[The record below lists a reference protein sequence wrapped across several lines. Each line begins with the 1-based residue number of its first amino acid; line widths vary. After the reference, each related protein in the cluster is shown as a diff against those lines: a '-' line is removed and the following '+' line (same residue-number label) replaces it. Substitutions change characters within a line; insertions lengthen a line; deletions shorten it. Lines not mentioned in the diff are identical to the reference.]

1 MKKSTV
7 KFGVLAVV
15 ASLTTALYSPQ
26 ALATGV
32 EATSAPVVQK
42 TDLQLAQM
50 KGAIVG
56 YPGTTDLKAEKYV
69 TRAELVAMINKA
81 LSLPDVKVKKSSF
94 HDLAQWQSQIVENA
108 VAAGLV
114 SGVGNGA
121 FEPNREVTRQEMAV
135 IIGASMN
142 GGKVP
147 TVNQNVLNY
156 FKDSDAIASWAKPF
170 VAYSTI
176 AGIFEPNADGNF
188 DANKKMTRGEAAK
201 ALKYVLFDVL
211 DILTTND
218 IHGNIEVQFDKNKNQ
233 NQGGMETIGGIVND
247 FRAVNP
253 KGTIVVDGGDA
264 WQGTLISNLFNGES
278 VIESMEEIK
287 YDAMAI
293 GNHEFDFG
301 RDVLINN
308 IKKSSVPIISAN
320 VIEDSTG
327 KLVDWTK
334 PYVILDKGG
343 VKVGV
348 IGFSTPQTST
358 TTKSTNIEG
367 LSFPDP
373 APIAKK
379 LSEELKA
386 QGVDVV
392 IVTSHLPGEQEK
404 ATKEIMGELVDL
416 ANGTGKGYLD
426 AIVGGHSHQRV
437 AGHVNGIPVV
447 EASQWTWA
455 LGHIQLFVDKDNKG
469 IVSSNA
475 GLLETYTNLTTG
487 DAAVKQIVKGYK
499 DQVAVKEAEVQGI
512 AATALSRKS
521 YRMAKNGNQDR
532 DGVTA
537 LGMSITDSMR
547 KSSNSDIAFTNAG
560 GVRAD
565 VDAGEMTYGEMFAV
579 LPFGN
584 VNMTGTMT
592 SEQVKRAVDVID
604 KYSKLIALQWSGI
617 NVEWDGTRPAG
628 DMVTKIT
635 LTDGTPIYV
644 DGKYN
649 TDRTFKVTTNDF
661 MATGTGDGY
670 LVFGEVKD
678 WQLGDVMLDGWVNMV
693 KELHTQGK
701 QVSVTPDGRDIRTD
715 LDK

>member
-1 MKKSTV
+1 MKKNSF
-7 KFGVLAVV
+7 KFGAMAVV
-15 ASLTTALYSPQ
+15 ASLFATLAAPQAMAEGATTTA
-26 ALATGV
+26 
-32 EATSAPVVQK
+32 APVVK
-42 TDLQLAQM
+42 SDIQLAQM
-50 KGAIVG
+50 KGAVVG
-56 YPGTTDLKAEKYV
+56 YPGTTDLKADKYV

-81 LSLPDVKVKKSSF
+81 LKLSNVQVKKSSF
-94 HDLAQWQSQIVENA
+94 KDLAAWQSQIVENA
-108 VAAGLV
+108 VAAGLI
-114 SGVGNGA
+114 SGVGNGK

-135 IIGASMN
+135 IVGASMN

-156 FKDSDAIASWAKPF
+156 FNDKDTVADWAKPF
-170 VAYSTI
+170 VAQTTI
-176 AGIFEPNADGNF
+176 AGVFAPNAEGNF
-188 DANKKMTRGEAAK
+188 NPNEKMTRGEAAK
-201 ALKYVLFDVL
+201 ALKYLLFDVL
-211 DILTTND
+211 DILSTND
-218 IHGNIEVQFDKNKNQ
+218 IHGKIEVTKDTRVNKD
-233 NQGGMETIGGIVND
+233 QGGMETIGGIVND
-247 FRAVNP
+247 FRSVNP
-253 KGTIVVDGGDA
+253 DGTVVVDGGDA

-278 VIESMEEIK
+278 VIETMEDIK

-320 VIEDSTG
+320 VIDDATG

-348 IGFSTPQTST
+348 IGFSTPQTET
-358 TTKSTNIEG
+358 TTKSTNITG

-373 APIAKK
+373 APIAQK
-379 LSEELKA
+379 LSAELKA
-386 QGVDVV
+386 QGVDVIV
-392 IVTSHLPGEQEK
+392 VTSHLPGEQAA

-416 ANGTGKGYLD
+416 ANGTGTGQLD

-437 AGHVNGIPVV
+437 AGIVNGIPVV

-455 LGHIQLFVDKDNKG
+455 LGHIQLFVDKDSKDV
-469 IVSSNA
+469 VSSNA

-487 DAAVKQIVKGYK
+487 DAEVKEIVKGYK
-499 DQVAVKEAEVQGI
+499 DQVAVKEAEVQGET
-512 AATALSRKS
+512 ATALSRKS

-537 LGMSITDSMR
+537 LGMSITDAMR
-547 KSSNSDIAFTNAG
+547 NATGADIAFTNAG
-560 GVRAD
+560 GIRAD
-565 VDAGEMTYGEMFAV
+565 VEAGEITYGEMFAV

-584 VNMTGTMT
+584 TNMTGTMT
-592 SEQVKRAVDVID
+592 AEQVKRAVDVPD
-604 KYSKLIALQWSGI
+604 KYSNVIATQWSGI
-617 NVEWDGTRPAG
+617 KVEWDGTLPKG
-628 DMVTKIT
+628 SMVTKIT
-635 LTDGTPIYV
+635 LLDGTPVFV

-670 LVFGEVKD
+670 VVFGEVKD
-678 WQLGDVMLDGWVNMV
+678 WQLGDVLLDAWIADV
-693 KELHTQGK
+693 KGK
-701 QVSVTPDGRDIRTD
+701 TLNIAPDGRDIRTD
-715 LDK
+715 LDKE

>member
-1 MKKSTV
+1 MKKNTF
-7 KFGVLAVV
+7 KFGAMAVV
-15 ASLTTALYSPQ
+15 ASLFATLAAPQVMAEEAVTTA
-26 ALATGV
+26 
-32 EATSAPVVQK
+32 APAAK
-42 TDLQLAQM
+42 SDIQLAQM

-81 LSLPDVKVKKSSF
+81 LALQNVKVKKSSF
-94 HDLAQWQSQIVENA
+94 NDLAQWQSQIVENA
-108 VAAGLV
+108 VAAGLI
-114 SGVGNGA
+114 SGVGNGK
-121 FEPNREVTRQEMAV
+121 FEPNRTVTRQEMAV

-142 GGKVP
+142 GGKIP

-156 FKDSDAIASWAKPF
+156 FKDKDNVANWAKPF
-170 VAYSTI
+170 VAQTTI
-176 AGIFEPNADGNF
+176 AGVFAPNAEGNF
-188 DANKKMTRGEAAK
+188 NPTEPMTRGEAAK
-201 ALKYVLFDVL
+201 ALKYLLFDVL
-211 DILTTND
+211 DILSTND
-218 IHGNIEVQFDKNKNQ
+218 IHGNIEVQFDKNKQ
-233 NQGGMETIGGIVND
+233 KDQGGMETIGGIVND
-247 FRAVNP
+247 FRSVNP

-278 VIESMEEIK
+278 VIKSMEDIK

-308 IKKSSVPIISAN
+308 INNSKVPIISAN
-320 VIEDSTG
+320 VIDDATG

-348 IGFSTPQTST
+348 IGFSTPQTAT
-358 TTKSTNIEG
+358 TTKSTNITG

-373 APIAKK
+373 APIAKQ
-379 LSEELKA
+379 LSAELKA
-386 QGVDVV
+386 KGVDVIV
-392 IVTSHLPGEQEK
+392 VTSHLPGEQAA
-404 ATKEIMGELVDL
+404 ATKEIVGELVDL
-416 ANGTGKGYLD
+416 ANGTGNGAID

-437 AGHVNGIPVV
+437 AGIVNGIPVV

-455 LGHIQLFVDKDNKG
+455 LGHIQLFVDKTTKDV
-469 IVSSNA
+469 VSSNA

-487 DAAVKQIVKGYK
+487 DAEVKAIVKGYK
-499 DQVAVKEAEVQGI
+499 DQVKVKEAEVQGVT
-512 AATALSRKS
+512 ATNLSRKS
-521 YRMAKNGNQDR
+521 FRMAKNGNQDR

-537 LGMSITDSMR
+537 LGMTITDAMR
-547 KSSNSDIAFTNAG
+547 KSTGADVAFTNAG
-560 GVRAD
+560 GIRAD
-565 VDAGEMTYGEMFAV
+565 VEAGEMTYGEMFAV

-584 VNMTGTMT
+584 TNMTGVMT
-592 SEQVKRAVDVID
+592 AEQVKRAVDVPD
-604 KYSKLIALQWSGI
+604 KYSGVIATQWSGL
-617 NVEWDGTRPAG
+617 NVEWDGTRAKG

-635 LTDGTPIYV
+635 LLDGTPVYV

-670 LVFGEVKD
+670 VVFGEVKD
-678 WQLGDVMLDGWVNMV
+678 WQLGDVLLDAWIAEI
-693 KELHTQGK
+693 KALHAEGK
-701 QVSVTPDGRDIRTD
+701 QLNIAPDGRDIRTD
-715 LDK
+715 LENK